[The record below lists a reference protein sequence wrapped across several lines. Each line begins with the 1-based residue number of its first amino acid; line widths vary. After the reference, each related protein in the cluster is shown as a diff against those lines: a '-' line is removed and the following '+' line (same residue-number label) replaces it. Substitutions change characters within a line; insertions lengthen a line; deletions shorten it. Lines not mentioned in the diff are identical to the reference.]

1 MKREKPFG
9 RPMTDEKPL
18 LTFHCLLTQQ
28 QKEWLQNKSLET
40 GVTMNEILRRMLEKE
55 ISAIRLFE

>member
-28 QKEWLQNKSLET
+28 QKEWLQNK
-40 GVTMNEILRRMLEKE
+40 
-55 ISAIRLFE
+55 